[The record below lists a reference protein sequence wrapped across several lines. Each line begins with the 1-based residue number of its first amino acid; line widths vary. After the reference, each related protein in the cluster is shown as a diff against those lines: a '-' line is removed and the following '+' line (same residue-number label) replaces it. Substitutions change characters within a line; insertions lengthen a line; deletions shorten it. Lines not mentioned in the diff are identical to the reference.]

1 MRTDDKINSTSSLL
15 GRLWL
20 FPAAY
25 LVHIVEETWGVG
37 VPHGINLSLVQ
48 FFVLSGAAWV
58 LLVVGVLLARRLGFS
73 QFLQV
78 CLATVFLLNGF
89 SHIFNSARF
98 AMYDAGVISGTL
110 IFIPLGALTL
120 FALRNAMARRRYFV
134 GIVLGLLMQA
144 AAFVLAM

>member
-1 MRTDDKINSTSSLL
+1 MRNKTDSTSSPL

-37 VPHGINLSLVQ
+37 VPHGINLSLAQ
-48 FFVLSGAAWV
+48 FFVLSGAAWA
-58 LLVVGVLLARRLGFS
+58 LMLAGVLLARRFGFS

-89 SHIFNSARF
+89 SHIVNSARF

-144 AAFVLAM
+144 AAFVTAM